1 MSTNFNNNN
10 DINGHVYLI
19 TELDSEQFY
28 KIGVTKH
35 KNINKRKD
43 ELQTGNS
50 SELMII
56 KYFPT
61 KYPYKLER
69 MLHTYYTSKN
79 KINEWYELSEEDI
92 NDFINRCQIY
102 ENSFNALTDNLFFD

>member
-1 MSTNFNNNN
+1 MSNAP
-10 DINGHVYLI
+10 NGYVYLI
-19 TELDSEQFY
+19 TELDNEQYY

-35 KNINKRKD
+35 KDIEKRKD

-61 KYPYKLER
+61 NYPFKLER
-69 MLHTYYTSKN
+69 MLHAYYSSKN
-79 KINEWYELSEEDI
+79 KLNEWYELSESDI
-92 NDFINRCQIY
+92 QDFENKCQIY
-102 ENSFNALTDNLFFD
+102 ENSFNALKDNPFFD